1 MLLAVYVCSIFAAVV
16 FCSAGV
22 HKYKI
27 VVEGRGRKNNRRVT
41 LEKMTKKIVLC
52 LKEEKNV
59 LIKVHVLVPKTVG

>member
-27 VVEGRGRKNNRRVT
+27 VVEGRGRKNNRRGVSG
-41 LEKMTKKIVLC
+41 KNDKKNC
-52 LKEEKNV
+52 LVFKRRNV

>member
-27 VVEGRGRKNNRRVT
+27 VVEGRGRKNNRRGS
-41 LEKMTKKIVLC
+41 LAKNDKKNC
-52 LKEEKNV
+52 LVFKRRNV